1 MQEKRWLHAA
11 GKVSTCLTIDIV
23 KNLPNSKW
31 SSLNFGVVLLL
42 STTIDGY
49 PGILMISNPLI
60 NMLTSLASCLSTPD
74 IRKVSELDGE
84 PDKSTVGGSS
94 DDENEK
100 VIFGWCFLM
109 GEGNMADFFAEQA
122 WIASTVVSIS
132 ETISAL
138 LN

>member
-1 MQEKRWLHAA
+1 MSMFALLRQRARKWIPLQEKRWLHAA

-94 DDENEK
+94 DDDTRPIETED
-100 VIFGWCFLM
+100 
-109 GEGNMADFFAEQA
+109 MALSLVEILPLF
-122 WIASTVVSIS
+122 SLC
-132 ETISAL
+132 L
-138 LN
+138 LK